1 MQLNTSSRVADR
13 FWGVFAVFM
22 KVLVAED
29 EPLIRLGMT
38 LVIEEAGYQVVEV
51 GNTDDALRAIES
63 EGDVGLLLTDVDMP
77 GSMDGIRLAHTV
89 RRRWPT
95 IQLIVVSGKV
105 GVRAGELPEGARFLS
120 KPYQEPKLLET
131 VKALSEAGRAKP

>member
-89 RRRWPT
+89 RHRWPT

-105 GVRAGELPEGARFLS
+105 GVKPGELPEGARFLS
-120 KPYQEPKLLET
+120 KPYQGPKLLET
-131 VKALSEAGRAKP
+131 VKVLTEAGRAKP